1 MLANAKNYYRLSKP
15 GIVRMVLITSA
26 FGFLLGNKGI
36 TGGYYALKDL
46 LIALLGIGLAAAGS
60 AALNNWVE
68 RDLDCLMDRTKNREI
83 PTGKVSA
90 NQALAYGL
98 ITNLLGVGLLY
109 LLVNPCTAFVVGLT
123 TVLYVLVYTPLKQK
137 TWLNT
142 SIGAVPGA
150 LPMSAGWVAATGN
163 FDLGAWILFTI
174 LFAWQHPHFYAIA
187 WMYKDD
193 YAKAGHKMLSVVDQK
208 GYRLFV
214 QVILFT
220 FLMLFASLVPTFA
233 EMTGV
238 LYAAGATLLGLY
250 MLYYAVL
257 FVTAHTVKA
266 ARKLLFSSLIYLPL
280 LLLVA
285 IVDLTVGL

>member
-1 MLANAKNYYRLSKP
+1 MLQSAKHYYRLSKP

-26 FGFLLGNKGI
+26 FGFLLGNHGF
-36 TGGYYALKDL
+36 TGGMYALKHL
-46 LIALLGIGLAAAGS
+46 FFALIGIGLAAAGS
-60 AALNNWVE
+60 SALNNWVE

-83 PTGKVSA
+83 PTGKITA
-90 NQALAYGL
+90 QQALIYGVA
-98 ITNLLGVGLLY
+98 TNVLGVGLLY
-109 LLVNPCTAFVVGLT
+109 FLVNPCTAFVVGLT

-150 LPMSAGWVAATGN
+150 LPMSAGWVAATGV
-163 FDLGAWILFTI
+163 FDLGAWVLFTI

-187 WMYKDD
+187 WMYKED
-193 YAKAGHKMLSVVDQK
+193 YAKAGHKMLSVVDPK

-233 EMTGV
+233 EMTGL
-238 LYAAGATLLGLY
+238 LYAVGATFLGLY

-285 IVDLTVGL
+285 VLDLSIG